1 MHFTWIYNDD
11 FERLVFRFPN
21 VYLQIIL
28 FLFNIFPSNFHSKKN
43 KIKNKINNR
52 TIHFGKTM
60 IQIVL

>member
-28 FLFNIFPSNFHSKKN
+28 FLFYISPSNFHN
-43 KIKNKINNR
+43 KYPE
-52 TIHFGKTM
+52 
-60 IQIVL
+60 